1 LIFDLDKNLA
11 KGGKDMKLFDLLLTP
26 CIWVGDFC
34 RKLREGTSLNTIL
47 EGAKLIFIV
56 AIGVFF
62 LLEYFSPYA
71 QTRSRMDFPDR
82 MRGFLSSAKP
92 ALDSNVQE
100 ILNLAGMI
108 RLITDDQL
116 PENKVLRYAGLI
128 YHSSKQFG
136 VNPLGIIAIIM
147 AESNFKEK
155 SVNTKTGDYGLG
167 QVNWEYWGKDH
178 GLTAQDLLEPSINIF
193 LTCQVFKFFGQ
204 DFGKYHRGNGIK
216 SNVYL
221 VNVQSILS
229 TLQAF
234 AELNKENIS

>member
-1 LIFDLDKNLA
+1 
-11 KGGKDMKLFDLLLTP
+11 
-26 CIWVGDFC
+26 
-34 RKLREGTSLNTIL
+34 
-47 EGAKLIFIV
+47 
-56 AIGVFF
+56 
-62 LLEYFSPYA
+62 
-71 QTRSRMDFPDR
+71 
-82 MRGFLSSAKP
+82 
-92 ALDSNVQE
+92 
-100 ILNLAGMI
+100 MI

-167 QVNWEYWGKDH
+167 QVNWEYWGKEH

>member
-1 LIFDLDKNLA
+1 
-11 KGGKDMKLFDLLLTP
+11 MKLFDLMLIP
-26 CIWVGDFC
+26 CSSVGDFY
-34 RKLREGTSLNTIL
+34 RKFKERSLFNTIV

-62 LLEYFSPYA
+62 LLDFFSPLA
-71 QTRSRMDFPDR
+71 QTRSRMDFPDG

-100 ILNLAGMI
+100 ILSLAGMI

-128 YHSSKQFG
+128 YHSSRQFG
-136 VNPLGIIAIIM
+136 VNPLEIIAIIM

-167 QVNWEYWGKDH
+167 QINWEYWGKDH
-178 GLTAQDLLEPSINIF
+178 GLTTQDLLEPAMNIF
-193 LTCQVFKFFGQ
+193 LTCQVYKFFGQ

-216 SNVYL
+216 CNVYL

-234 AELNKENIS
+234 AELNKDNLS

>member
-1 LIFDLDKNLA
+1 MRF
-11 KGGKDMKLFDLLLTP
+11 FDLLLTP
-26 CIWVGDFC
+26 CSWVGNFC
-34 RKLREGTSLNTIL
+34 RKLKEGTSLHTIL

-82 MRGFLSSAKP
+82 MRGLLSSAKP

-108 RLITDDQL
+108 RLITDDQV

-136 VNPLGIIAIIM
+136 VNPLEIIAIIT

-167 QVNWEYWGKDH
+167 QINWEYWGKDL